1 MLNSLYLKTVLS
13 VMLMIFALTVMS
25 ARQIMADDGNQLIF
39 NSLESFQVNCFA
51 SDGAAQQYDQELAV
65 NIQKQAAS
73 EDSGERIGA
82 LSQLAVKDTV
92 DPAII
97 QKILQKALTD
107 KDGNVRAQAV
117 HALVQQ
123 DCADAMLVLEQALND
138 SELVVRLMALD
149 SLSLD
154 DRSMSLLKQ
163 ALEDD
168 NEAIR
173 EMAAMKIEALSANS
187 PIQ

>member
-92 DPAII
+92 DPAIV
-97 QKILQKALTD
+97 QKILQKALMD

-117 HALVQQ
+117 HALAQQ

-138 SELVVRLMALD
+138 SELAVRLMALD

-168 NEAIR
+168 NEAVR
-173 EMAAMKIEALSANS
+173 EMAAMKIEALSADS